1 MFQKSALIV
10 VGPLA
15 LLLCVSPI
23 ILTSGISDLS
33 KGAVVGIF
41 FGLHPARLDN
51 APKENPLNSTSGLHW
66 LLFAW
71 P

>member
-15 LLLCVSPI
+15 LLLCLSPI
-23 ILTSGISDLS
+23 ILASGISDLS

-41 FGLHPARLDN
+41 LGFILLGLIKHEKKTR
-51 APKENPLNSTSGLHW
+51 
-66 LLFAW
+66 
-71 P
+71 

>member
-15 LLLCVSPI
+15 LLLCLSPI
-23 ILTSGISDLS
+23 SFTSGISDLS

-41 FGLHPARLDN
+41 LGFILLGLKCAKRKPAKFN
-51 APKENPLNSTSGLHW
+51 
-66 LLFAW
+66 
-71 P
+71 